1 MDLDVAFSQ
10 PVERRVLFDTEKTL
24 AKSKLNLNFVN
35 IYPKFPK
42 DSFSVDYYPQL
53 VQELSRKIA
62 SLNGTVKDSTAR
74 LEGNQLTVSLKH
86 GGREILA
93 NKKFDKEL
101 SHLIYQEF
109 GVSVQVEFDGIL
121 QVEHKSEIYIQKQQ
135 IREEKVKREKVVQE
149 IEEYESHVTKGKEK
163 NLLLYASGRG
173 KR

>member
-1 MDLDVAFSQ
+1 M
-10 PVERRVLFDTEKTL
+10 
-24 AKSKLNLNFVN
+24 
-35 IYPKFPK
+35 
-42 DSFSVDYYPQL
+42 
-53 VQELSRKIA
+53 
-62 SLNGTVKDSTAR
+62 KDSTAR

-149 IEEYESHVTKGKEK
+149 IEEYESHDYEGKRKESSSISIRKGETLTPTVLLSTANPLYGKPGKGKPRPIQSV
-163 NLLLYASGRG
+163 APDSGSVTIWLSLIHI
-173 KR
+173 